1 MIKINLLPI
10 KKRKKAKPLPT
21 FLIVAVGV
29 VIASI
34 AIVAYLNYFF
44 GSRVD
49 ERKATVTANE
59 RTLADLEKKIKA
71 VDDYEKRNAEYK
83 KRKDIIEQLGK
94 NTAVPVR
101 ILDEIS
107 TTLPVGV
114 WLTTMNIKGQSM
126 SMKCSAFS
134 NTDVVNFVNNL
145 KGSKILEDVYLQ
157 ESVQAQQGGF
167 TIYNFSVT
175 CKVKI

>member
-1 MIKINLLPI
+1 MIKINLLPVK
-10 KKRKKAKPLPT
+10 KKRKAKPLPT

-34 AIVAYLNYFF
+34 AMVAYLNYFF
-44 GSRVD
+44 GSRV
-49 ERKATVTANE
+49 EARKATVSANE
-59 RTLADLEKKIKA
+59 NMLAELAKKIKA
-71 VDDYEKRNAEYK
+71 VDDYEKRNAEYR
-83 KRKDIIEQLGK
+83 KRKDIIEQLGR

-107 TTLPVGV
+107 TLLPVGV
-114 WLTTMNIKGQSM
+114 WLTSMNITGDNIT
-126 SMKCSAFS
+126 MKCSAFS
-134 NTDVVNFVNNL
+134 NTDVVNYINNL
-145 KGSKILEDVYLQ
+145 KGSRILADVYLQ

-167 TIYNFSVT
+167 TIYNFGVT

>member
-1 MIKINLLPI
+1 MIKINLLPV
-10 KKRKKAKPLPT
+10 KKKKKAKPLPT

-29 VIASI
+29 VIVSI
-34 AIVAYLNYFF
+34 AVMFYLNYFF
-44 GSRVD
+44 QSRLASRQAQVTEN
-49 ERKATVTANE
+49 ERKLEELAN
-59 RTLADLEKKIKA
+59 KIKA
-71 VDDYEKRNAEYK
+71 VDDYEKRNAEYR

-107 TTLPVGV
+107 TLLPVGV
-114 WLTTMNIKGQSM
+114 WLTSMNITGDSINL
-126 SMKCSAFS
+126 KCSAFS
-134 NTDVVNFVNNL
+134 NTDVVNFINNL
-145 KGSKILEDVYLQ
+145 KGSKILADVYLQ

-167 TIYNFSVT
+167 TIYNFGVT